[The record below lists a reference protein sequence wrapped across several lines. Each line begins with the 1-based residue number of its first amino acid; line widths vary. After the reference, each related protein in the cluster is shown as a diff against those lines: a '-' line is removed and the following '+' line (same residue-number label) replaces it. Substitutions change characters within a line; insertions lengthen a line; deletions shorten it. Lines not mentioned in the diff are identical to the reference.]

1 MSIAHLALSQFTDSI
16 TQLAAASAP
25 APTPAAP
32 AAGTVTVSSTGIS
45 TWLKNNALPIII
57 LVIGLGLLGSSRKGD
72 TSKVMLTIG
81 LTVASL
87 AVVAIGLDSALGL
100 GIGKWALSLF
110 GVQA

>member
-1 MSIAHLALSQFTDSI
+1 MSIVHLALSQFTDSI
-16 TQLAAASAP
+16 THLAAAPSTP
-25 APTPAAP
+25 APTPASP
-32 AAGTVTVSSTGIS
+32 GTVTVSSTGIS
-45 TWLKNNALPIII
+45 NWLKNNALPIII
-57 LVIGLGLLGSSRKGD
+57 LVIGMGLLGSSRKGD

-100 GIGKWALSLF
+100 GIGKWALGLF